1 MTTPTGGLAATTT
14 TADAAN
20 DGPRDAP
27 NSLRDA
33 LRQIG
38 PGLILAGAIVGTG
51 ELIATTNLGAKVGF
65 ALLWLVVVSCF
76 IKVFVQVELGRYAIS
91 SGDAT
96 FAAFRR
102 LPGPGILLV
111 WWCAGMV
118 IATQMQIGA
127 MIGGI
132 AESIQMALP
141 NGGAAGS
148 RAANWHWA
156 VAVTL
161 LTMILLVTGGYRL
174 IERVSTILVAG
185 FTLMTVACVAFLP
198 GDHAIT
204 AAQIASG
211 FSFSIPAGAAL
222 AAFTMFGITGV
233 GASEL
238 LAYPY
243 WCIEKGYAR
252 HVGPRDESAA
262 WADRARGWMRVLR
275 LDAWVSMV
283 VYTIATL
290 AFYLLGASVLH
301 RTTAGKGLEGAGEG
315 AMIAALVDM
324 YAPVMGPALARLF
337 VVFGAFCVLYSTLFA
352 ATAGN
357 SRLLADAL
365 RVSNWIP
372 GDEASFRR
380 IVRISSVLL
389 LTLALGLYLIFGN
402 LVTMVMV
409 GAVMQ
414 GLSLPLIAAAAVYLR
429 FRRTD
434 PRILSGPLWDLGL
447 WISLAGLTLAA
458 GYTLWDKLA
467 PLLRR

>member
-1 MTTPTGGLAATTT
+1 MSLEAGASIETAPTP
-14 TADAAN
+14 
-20 DGPRDAP
+20 AP
-27 NSLRDA
+27 PQEPPHSLGVA
-33 LRQIG
+33 LRNIG

-65 ALLWLVVVSCF
+65 ALLWLVVLSCF

-102 LPGPGILLV
+102 LPGPGVLLV

-132 AESIQMALP
+132 AQSIEMILP
-141 NGGAAGS
+141 NRPVEPS
-148 RAANWHWA
+148 RWTTWPWA
-156 VAVTL
+156 VLVTVATAVL
-161 LTMILLVTGGYRL
+161 LTTGSYRL
-174 IERVSTILVAG
+174 IERVSTFLVAG
-185 FTLMTVACVAFLP
+185 FTLMTVACVLFLP
-198 GDHAIT
+198 ADHAI
-204 AAQIASG
+204 APAQIASG
-211 FSFSIPAGAAL
+211 FTFAIPAGAAL

-290 AFYLLGASVLH
+290 AFYLLGAAVLH
-301 RTTAGKGLEGAGEG
+301 RTTAGQGLEGAGEG
-315 AMIAALVDM
+315 RMIAALVDM
-324 YAPVMGPALARLF
+324 YTPSLGPSNARLF
-337 VVFGAFCVLYSTLFA
+337 VVAGAFCVLYSTLFA

-365 RVSNWIP
+365 RVSGLIP
-372 GDEASFRR
+372 RDERSYRLTIRLVTIA
-380 IVRISSVLL
+380 LL
-389 LTLALGLYLIFGN
+389 AFAFGLYLVFGN

-414 GLSLPLIAAAAVYLR
+414 GLSLPLIAAAAVFLR
-429 FRRTD
+429 YRRTD
-434 PRILSGPLWDLGL
+434 RRITAGPLWDLGL
-447 WISLAGLTLAA
+447 WLSFAGLTLAA
-458 GYTLWDKLA
+458 LYTLWDKLS
-467 PLLRR
+467 PFLR